1 MWHNITFPNVFLF
14 FSKRRVVPISKSIIK
29 EEKKV
34 EPNYYDF
41 LLEVEKGKAKNNQIL
56 ADRRLK
62 FEINRD
68 AINSFF
74 AWNYFDFGLHINKG
88 YCITLHNEETAK
100 FKNQKDIDDYKREV
114 FNRLRDEEI
123 EKANDISL
131 SLEEIAHIETH
142 PWEFTVFTRC
152 ELIKRK
158 NKLNNECTTKT

>member
-74 AWNYFDFGLHINKG
+74 AWNYFDFVIRIDKG
-88 YCITLHNEETAK
+88 YCITLYDEETAI
-100 FKNQKDIDDYKREV
+100 FKNKEDINKYKTEV
-114 FNRLRDEEI
+114 FNKLKEEEI
-123 EKANDISL
+123 ETARDMEI
-131 SLEEIAHIETH
+131 SLEEIEYIESH
-142 PWEFTVFTRC
+142 PWEHTIFTRC

-158 NKLNNECTTKT
+158 NKLKYEV